1 MSQVA
6 TAQARPWDRP
16 FWKPV
21 RRKEGVFTFL
31 VLIHALA
38 IAGLILFPLPSLKVF
53 GLAVLFIAF
62 GGLGTTVCYH
72 RMLAHKTLKTNRF
85 IEQVLIFW
93 AVFNASGH
101 PASWVAYHRQ
111 HHSTTDTPNDISSP
125 QQGGFW
131 WAHLRWLYQ
140 TPPAD
145 RNRWAPEVNRGIYKI
160 WGYLETPVII
170 LSLFIGPIL
179 GLGWMGFFWLG
190 AMRLVYT
197 LHMQCF
203 VNSLTHLDHVAEG
216 DASKNVWWLGPF
228 QLTAWGENWH
238 KNHHTHAGSARLGLR
253 WWQPDIGWYFIWT
266 LEAMGLAHSVK
277 RPRAS

>member
-1 MSQVA
+1 V
-6 TAQARPWDRP
+6 
-16 FWKPV
+16 
-21 RRKEGVFTFL
+21 
-31 VLIHALA
+31 LA
-38 IAGLILFPLPSLKVF
+38 IVGIILFPLPSLKVL
-53 GLAVLFIAF
+53 GLAALFIAF

-85 IEQVLIFW
+85 IEQMLIFW

-125 QQGGFW
+125 KQGGFW

-145 RNRWAPEVNRGIYKI
+145 RQRWAPEVNRGIYKI
-160 WGYLETPVII
+160 WGYAETPVII
-170 LSLFIGPIL
+170 LSIFIGPIL

-190 AMRLVYT
+190 AIRLVYT

-216 DASKNVWWLGPF
+216 DSSKNVWWLGPF

-253 WWQPDIGWYFIWT
+253 WWQPDIGWYFIWM

-277 RPRAS
+277 RPRVS